1 MADAI
6 AIIRAQLGAVAGI
19 TALVGDRIGPEPLPQ
34 GDTLPAILLAEIS
47 VSPYSHL
54 NGSAD
59 LDQVRVQVTIK
70 AASDAERT
78 TLKALVRAAL
88 FTEDQIL
95 QESIEDY
102 LQETKEFLAI
112 QDYFVW
118 VHPSA

>member
-6 AIIRAQLGAVAGI
+6 ALIHAQLAGSAGI
-19 TALVGDRIGPEPLPQ
+19 VALVDDRIGPEPLSQ
-34 GDTLPAILLAEIS
+34 GGALPAILLQQVS

-70 AASDAERT
+70 AATDADRT
-78 TLKALVRAAL
+78 TLKALVRAVL

-95 QESIEDY
+95 QDEVEDY
-102 LQETKEFLAI
+102 LLETQEFLAY

-118 VHPSA
+118 VQPSA